1 MVTVPGFLLRRL
13 YVKGS
18 LGNTEAGFQFQLL
31 NRLGAG
37 YARRLLPLAL
47 DGREVPLH
55 LCSFS
60 VDGEQHSFDAVTQ
73 DTPFTLDL
81 NKATT
86 ITIHDGQLSNEPHT
100 ITMAFE
106 VAGLGVLQFDFTD
119 VPSNA

>member
-18 LGNTEAGFQFQLL
+18 LGNTESGVQFQLL

-47 DGREVPLH
+47 DGQEVPSH
-55 LCSFS
+55 RCCFS

-86 ITIHDGQLSNEPHT
+86 ITINDAQLTNEPHT

-106 VAGLGVLQFDFTD
+106 VAGLGVLKFDFTD
-119 VPSNA
+119 VPSNG